1 MPEIVI
7 EISELRGKGDETIK
21 DLTKLLEDKL
31 GGKIEATGSQIVLGY
46 KEGEKP
52 PARTYMRVLLRK
64 FLHKAEL
71 KEEFRVISGRENA
84 FIIKERRV
92 GEEEE

>member
-7 EISELRGKGDETIK
+7 EISELKGKGDKTIK

-31 GGKIEATGSQIVLGY
+31 GGKIEAIGNQIVLGY
-46 KEGEKP
+46 EEEEKL
-52 PARTYMRVLLRK
+52 PARTYVRMLIRK

-71 KEEFRVISGRENA
+71 KEDFRVISGKENT
-84 FIIKERRV
+84 FIIKERQVR
-92 GEEEE
+92 EEE

>member
-7 EISELRGKGDETIK
+7 EISELKGKGDKTIK
-21 DLTKLLEDKL
+21 DLTKLLEEKL
-31 GGKIEATGSQIVLGY
+31 GGKIEAIGNQIVLGY
-46 KEGEKP
+46 KEEEKL
-52 PARTYMRVLLRK
+52 PARTYVRVLIRK

-71 KEEFRVISGRENA
+71 KEEFRVISGKENS
-84 FIIKERRV
+84 FIIKQRQI